1 MAGWGTGTPDLFMRK
16 YIHAP
21 RDHGKP
27 ARSPWTLRRMLV
39 DSLVVVVAA
48 AGAIALSLWLTPMQ
62 QVSTLGQ
69 TVQVGVTAPS
79 WSLSGPGQ
87 LDLFGQS
94 LPTTIQFE
102 GPIRPRLTLTRITLS
117 EQLTQFAS
125 EGKDPA
131 TTLQDALIGGWE
143 RFFVWQVVIAAIA
156 ALVIAGAAAG
166 WLRHDWRRV
175 SIVLAGALVL
185 AVGVDLGGV
194 MVTAYSVPAKLQ
206 GIGSLQDLVGGS
218 RAPTLRPVPTTPA
231 EAVQHV
237 VVVGDSTAAG
247 LGNRPVDHATA
258 DDKACGRSKD
268 AFAVDLALVNGWT
281 VTNLACSGAT
291 IRSGLLGPQVVA
303 GRSMPAQ
310 LKAPDMAKAQV
321 VIVSIGANDV
331 QWTSMLQLCAISAS
345 CSDNAEQ
352 AFFQQQLA
360 GFSSEYLELL
370 DQLQLLPSHPAV
382 VINLYYDPVP
392 GSVKCLKDQHITPAK
407 QKSLQADLGAL
418 NAILAEGAKT
428 ADFAT
433 ARPDFTG
440 HGLCTSLPYVQG
452 PTDSAPFHP
461 TPSGALAIA
470 LADEHALQ
478 LH

>member
-1 MAGWGTGTPDLFMRK
+1 MRK
-16 YIHAP
+16 STHATS
-21 RDHGKP
+21 DQTEP
-27 ARSPWTLRRMLV
+27 ARSAWTLRRVLV
-39 DSLVVVVAA
+39 DVLVVVFAA
-48 AGAIALSLWLTPMQ
+48 AASIALSLWLTPMQ

-125 EGKDPA
+125 DGKDA
-131 TTLQDALIGGWE
+131 STTLQDALVGGWQ
-143 RFFVWQVVIAAIA
+143 RFFIWQAVIVAVA
-156 ALVIAGAAAG
+156 ALVLSGAAAG
-166 WLRHDWRRV
+166 WLRHDWRRAT
-175 SIVLAGALVL
+175 IVLAGSLVL
-185 AVGVDLGGV
+185 AVGADLGGV
-194 MVTAYSVPAKLQ
+194 MVTAYSVPSKLE
-206 GIGSLQDLVGGS
+206 GIGSLQDLVGGAA
-218 RAPTLRPVPTTPA
+218 APTLRPVPTTPA
-231 EAVQHV
+231 EAVQRV
-237 VVVGDSTAAG
+237 VVVGDSIAAG
-247 LGNRPVDHATA
+247 LGNRPVDHSTA

-268 AFAVDLALVNGWT
+268 AFAVDLALVNGWS

-291 IRSGLLGPQVVA
+291 IRSGLLGPQLVG
-303 GRSMPAQ
+303 GRSIPAQ
-310 LKAPDMAKAQV
+310 LKAPDMANAQV

-331 QWTSMLQLCAISAS
+331 QWISMLQLCAISTS
-345 CSDNAEQ
+345 CSNNAEQ

-360 GFSSEYLELL
+360 GFSSDYLQLL

-392 GSVKCLKDQHITPAK
+392 GSVRCLKDQHITPDK
-407 QKSLQADLGAL
+407 QKSLQQDLAAL
-418 NAILAEGAKT
+418 NAILTKGAET

-433 ARPDFTG
+433 ARPDFVG
-440 HGLCTSLPYVQG
+440 HGLCTSIPYLQG
-452 PTDSAPFHP
+452 PTDAAPFHP

-478 LH
+478 LP